1 MTPGKNTRA
10 KQVHLPSRN
19 RRSYRSALLFL
30 AAASGVFFVI
40 YVSLLHPGRD
50 RATQNTQVSLDG
62 VALSLDSTT
71 QRGWLARAQAVSR
84 KFHGVYTPCWEG
96 AYGAMGDALLFSSS
110 HDSSLLRF
118 HLVDNPLQRMC
129 EGTWVDDRAW
139 VCLAELMWW
148 RVTGGTDMGLVMDAV
163 KRYQEAR
170 RQGRFSRHEGFWSW
184 YNWPPG
190 ANVGERIFTNTSMNQ
205 MVTVACRLYEA
216 TANKRFLKDALLA
229 WNGDK
234 RHPGIEK
241 TWYLGDGRWSG
252 RPGQAAFGKELPWE
266 GTGYC
271 SVAAALYRV
280 TGETRYRDIAVQTAK
295 RILDPATGWVDS
307 EDYYQLRMD
316 GSGAF
321 VHFLLDAYDIAPD
334 ALADI
339 PGKIEK
345 MLQHVWTNNH
355 GAAIVTLHRAEDHGI
370 RNGWNPRGGEEGYGV
385 GEIGTLHA
393 QGEAARAFGTFVYY
407 RFHYRSA
414 GNLD

>member
-1 MTPGKNTRA
+1 
-10 KQVHLPSRN
+10 
-19 RRSYRSALLFL
+19 
-30 AAASGVFFVI
+30 
-40 YVSLLHPGRD
+40 
-50 RATQNTQVSLDG
+50 
-62 VALSLDSTT
+62 
-71 QRGWLARAQAVSR
+71 
-84 KFHGVYTPCWEG
+84 
-96 AYGAMGDALLFSSS
+96 
-110 HDSSLLRF
+110 
-118 HLVDNPLQRMC
+118 MC

-229 WNGDK
+229 WNEDK

-241 TWYLGDGRWSG
+241 TWYLGEGRWSG

-295 RILDPATGWVDS
+295 RILDPTTGWVDS

-339 PGKIEK
+339 QGKIEK
-345 MLQHVWTNNH
+345 MLQHVWTNHH
-355 GAAIVTLHRAEDHGI
+355 GAATVTLHRVEDHGI
-370 RNGWNPRGGEEGYGV
+370 RNGWNPRGGEDGYGV
-385 GEIGTLHA
+385 GEIGTVHA
-393 QGEAARAFGTFVYY
+393 QGEAARAFGAFVYY

-414 GNLD
+414 GNQD